1 MRDPLKGSSDIA
13 MIIFR
18 TLLLIGVILCAALN
32 VFPIKQIIDP
42 NCYEWSF
49 TKNFFISLAFTLVPI
64 IGASLFDNVT

>member
-32 VFPIKQIIDP
+32 VFPIK
-42 NCYEWSF
+42 
-49 TKNFFISLAFTLVPI
+49 
-64 IGASLFDNVT
+64 